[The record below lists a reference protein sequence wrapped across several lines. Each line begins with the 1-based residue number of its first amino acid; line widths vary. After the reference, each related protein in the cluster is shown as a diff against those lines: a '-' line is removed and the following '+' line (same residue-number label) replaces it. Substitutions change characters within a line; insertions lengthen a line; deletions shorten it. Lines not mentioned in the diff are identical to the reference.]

1 MLREGKG
8 NLRLVIPGIPGN
20 PGNHIKSKVKFKI
33 LFIFMPWPAIRK
45 TANNDSISRPNSR
58 PKLPFPGNGKRNY
71 KMPREG
77 KFEAC
82 ITRKSRETRIPAH
95 PCFQHIALFDQD
107 AVLFLGWIKTSL
119 LYFSNGMANFINMT
133 FCMECQ
139 KFSLIWIIQLFSSF
153 HGTQSKTILLDLC
166 SANHGIWKTADNLI
180 SQHNIADLC
189 ASYDTKKSRHF
200 PPPIGK

>member
-1 MLREGKG
+1 MKVFPVLIPGQNLFYPGTGREITKCHGKG
-8 NLRLVIPGIPGN
+8 REILGFSRKWRETGIP
-20 PGNHIKSKVKFKI
+20 
-33 LFIFMPWPAIRK
+33 
-45 TANNDSISRPNSR
+45 T
-58 PKLPFPGNGKRNY
+58 
-71 KMPREG
+71 
-77 KFEAC
+77 
-82 ITRKSRETRIPAH
+82 H
-95 PCFQHIALFDQD
+95 PCFQHTALFDQD

-166 SANHGIWKTADNLI
+166 AANHGIWTTADNLI

>member
-1 MLREGKG
+1 M
-8 NLRLVIPGIPGN
+8 
-20 PGNHIKSKVKFKI
+20 F
-33 LFIFMPWPAIRK
+33 K
-45 TANNDSISRPNSR
+45 TANNDSISCPNSR
-58 PKLPFPGNGKRNY
+58 KKLPFPGNGKGNY
-71 KMPREG
+71 QMPLEG
-77 KFEAC
+77 KK
-82 ITRKSRETRIPAH
+82 IWGLYSRKSRETGIPAH
-95 PCFQHIALFDQD
+95 PCFQHTALFDQD

-153 HGTQSKTILLDLC
+153 PGTQSKTILLDLC

-189 ASYDTKKSRHF
+189 PSYDITKSRHF